1 MTMAKKI
8 AVFVSI
14 FLMVGSAPAQSI
26 QLIDTRMVEGLKI
39 QSPTRVQA
47 GKYFQVKLTSKAGKI
62 SGVCWWDWQLSKGF
76 SGPSDF
82 KMKSGAATV
91 KILPIQPGA
100 GRMSFYCGMNR
111 STAKVGG
118 STDIYIAP

>member
-1 MTMAKKI
+1 MTKARMLALFIFIFVMAG
-8 AVFVSI
+8 F
-14 FLMVGSAPAQSI
+14 APSQSV
-26 QLIDTRMVEGLKI
+26 QLIDTSMVEGLKI
-39 QSPTRVQA
+39 QSPTRVKA
-47 GKYFQVKLTSKAGKI
+47 GNYFQVKLTSKSGKI

-82 KMKSGAATV
+82 KMKSGVATV

-100 GRMSFYCGMNR
+100 GRMSFYCGLSR
-111 STAKVGG
+111 SKARVGG

>member
-1 MTMAKKI
+1 MSKSKLVALFTATF
-8 AVFVSI
+8 VFVG
-14 FLMVGSAPAQSI
+14 LGPAHSQR
-26 QLIDTRMVEGLKI
+26 IDTRMVEGIKI

-47 GKYFQVKLTSKAGKI
+47 GKYFQVKLTSKKGKT

-76 SGPSDF
+76 TGPSDF
-82 KMKSGAATV
+82 KMKNGTATV

-100 GRMSFYCGMNR
+100 GRMSFYCGVNR
-111 STAKVGG
+111 SKASIGG

>member
-1 MTMAKKI
+1 MTKPKLTALF
-8 AVFVSI
+8 VFIFILAGSVS
-14 FLMVGSAPAQSI
+14 AQSI
-26 QLIDTRMVEGLKI
+26 QLIDTSMVEGLKI

-47 GKYFQVKLTSKAGKI
+47 GKYFQVKLTPKKVKI
-62 SGVCWWDWQLSKGF
+62 SGVCWWDWQLSRGF

-82 KMKSGAATV
+82 KMKKGVATV

-100 GRMSFYCGMNR
+100 GKMSFYCGVNR
-111 STAKVGG
+111 SKASVGG